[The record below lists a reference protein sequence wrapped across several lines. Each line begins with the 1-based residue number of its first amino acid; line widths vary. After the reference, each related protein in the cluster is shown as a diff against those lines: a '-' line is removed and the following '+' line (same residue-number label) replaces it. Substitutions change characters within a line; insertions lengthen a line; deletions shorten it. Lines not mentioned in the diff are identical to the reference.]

1 MILDYYNNHIIILSN
16 TATDITL
23 YLAAYKWSLKMSSHF
38 PWWLVMCHKKSC
50 CRLSFTF
57 WSIAS
62 LKPPAFTRLCLQ
74 RHSPPAPNLKEA
86 SSHKLTHIRMNCE
99 PGQSVFHEQYQLLKT
114 NTKTHSSHVVHTILK
129 CTNML
134 FVKHP
139 PTHSH
144 TPHTQTCIPMPV
156 MAFPVITV
164 ICQKHTLI
172 YGQIKNTPEKKL
184 QVLVTLDTVS
194 D

>member
-1 MILDYYNNHIIILSN
+1 MILYYYNNHIIILSN

-23 YLAAYKWSLKMSSHF
+23 YLPAYKWSLKMSRRHF

-50 CRLSFTF
+50 CNLSFTF

-62 LKPPAFTRLCLQ
+62 LKPPAFTRLFLQ
-74 RHSPPAPNLKEA
+74 IHSPPAPKLKEA
-86 SSHKLTHIRMNCE
+86 SSHKLTHIRKNCE
-99 PGQSVFHEQYQLLKT
+99 PGQSVFHEQCQLLNPQFTCCTYDPQIHKHVCET
-114 NTKTHSSHVVHTILK
+114 STHTL
-129 CTNML
+129 
-134 FVKHP
+134 
-139 PTHSH
+139 
-144 TPHTQTCIPMPV
+144 TPHTQTCIHMPV
-156 MAFPVITV
+156 MAFPVITI